1 MFPGILAI
9 RDSFPGDVPV
19 LSKRACAPWEQ
30 ADATC
35 TGQVEA
41 SKRKYDAL
49 QHHVAAI
56 KLAEAADED
65 KVHPPARRP
74 AGHVSLASPNFPC

>member
-1 MFPGILAI
+1 MTSSLHRSLSHPLSLSLSLSLSLA
-9 RDSFPGDVPV
+9 
-19 LSKRACAPWEQ
+19 LSLSLSL
-30 ADATC
+30 DARTC
-35 TGQVEA
+35 PGQVEA

-65 KVHPPARRP
+65 KVPR
-74 AGHVSLASPNFPC
+74 S